1 MQTAC
6 IHLLANILLYKVWQ
20 DHHSSVAD
28 GTAEKQVVCCNGLV
42 ILTAMKSYFKGISL
56 KC

>member
-6 IHLLANILLYKVWQ
+6 VHLLANLLLYKVRQ
-20 DHHSSVAD
+20 DHHSSIAD
-28 GTAEKQVVCCNGLV
+28 GTTEKQVVCWYGLV
-42 ILTAMKSYFKGISL
+42 ILTAMKSYFKGLSI